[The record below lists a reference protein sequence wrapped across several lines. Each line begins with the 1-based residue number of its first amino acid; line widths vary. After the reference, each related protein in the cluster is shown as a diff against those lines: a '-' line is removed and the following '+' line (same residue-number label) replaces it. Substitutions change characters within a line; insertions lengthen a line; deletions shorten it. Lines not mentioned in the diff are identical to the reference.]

1 MLSLALLTYALSLS
15 SAVRGQATTPTNG
28 GIDATCKQIAATI
41 SNASE
46 VFFPRMCPSLLAPY
60 MMLTQS
66 KHLQPGSAQDIGA
79 ISIPQLRIIGSTRIP
94 FAVKSGGHASNPG
107 FSSTTGIQISMARFR
122 NITVN
127 STARTVEVGPGLT
140 WDEVY
145 TELESAGVVVI
156 GGRIQVLALRACY
169 SALFGLGIDN
179 IVGIEVVL
187 PNGTFTTVTSKDED
201 LWFALRGGMNNFG
214 IVTKFTLKSFS
225 QGQVWAGTLVYSPDQ
240 LDAFNQAFSKVA
252 QNNDTKAALVGEF
265 AYTSEAVSP
274 GVVVFYDAPTPP
286 AGLFDDLLSIPT
298 VSNDVSTR
306 SFADFVL
313 STNST
318 NPPPIL
324 RGFYSG
330 VSLTEYTPA
339 ILNVLANETLF
350 WGNKLTP
357 LDTNVSIVAAL
368 EPFNSGVFSHGS
380 DSAFPPDRSRAL
392 FPSVI
397 NFVWSNASLDN
408 TMAQS
413 LRESTDA
420 AHAAAL
426 AEGQNVSDASPY
438 INYALFDTPVELL
451 YGENLPRL
459 QAIKKEIDPEDVMGL
474 AVIASLTV
482 LIRNAFSPLPRMS
495 KIASTRVRCVFG
507 TGAARIVPSRLL
519 APLRVLHGAGNNS
532 KYPVSRVPAHV
543 RYILPQ
549 RRPRRG
555 ASRAARIRVPR
566 LARWHPV
573 PATLG
578 RCAAH

>member
-15 SAVRGQATTPTNG
+15 SAVRGQVTTPTNG
-28 GIDATCKQIAATI
+28 DIDATCKQIAATI

-46 VFFPRMCPSLLAPY
+46 VFFPSSPEYTADNAHAFSSSSAASTCSVE
-60 MMLTQS
+60 
-66 KHLQPGSAQDIGA
+66 PGSAQDIGA
-79 ISIPQLRIIGSTRIP
+79 ILRIINSTRIP
-94 FAVKSGGHASNPG
+94 FAVKSGGHATNPG

-127 STARTVEVGPGLT
+127 STAGTVEVGPGLT

-145 TELESAGVVVI
+145 TELESVGVVVI
-156 GGRIQVLALRACY
+156 GGRIAGVGVAGLLLGAGY
-169 SALFGLGIDN
+169 SYKSSQFGLGIDN

-214 IVTKFTLKSFS
+214 IVTKFTLKSFP

-274 GVVVFYDAPTPP
+274 TGFVFYDAPTPP
-286 AGLFDDLLSIPT
+286 AGLFDDLLAIPT
-298 VSNDVSTR
+298 VSSDVSTR

-324 RGFYSG
+324 RGFNSG
-330 VSLTEYTPA
+330 VSLTQYTPA

-357 LDTNVSIVAAL
+357 LDTNVSVGIAL

-380 DSAFPPDRSRAL
+380 DSAFPPDRSHAL
-392 FPSVI
+392 FPSAI
-397 NFVWSNASLDN
+397 GYAWSNASLDE

-459 QAIKKEIDPEDVMGL
+459 RAIKKEIDPEDVMGL
-474 AVIASLTV
+474 AGGFKV
-482 LIRNAFSPLPRMS
+482 
-495 KIASTRVRCVFG
+495 
-507 TGAARIVPSRLL
+507 
-519 APLRVLHGAGNNS
+519 
-532 KYPVSRVPAHV
+532 
-543 RYILPQ
+543 
-549 RRPRRG
+549 
-555 ASRAARIRVPR
+555 
-566 LARWHPV
+566 
-573 PATLG
+573 
-578 RCAAH
+578 